1 MIGLVL
7 GSLALMLYV
16 AMVLYERAMR
26 RAARRAIRQE
36 LRKQAAEH

>member
-16 AMVLYERAMR
+16 AMVLDERAMR